1 MQPAFL
7 QMVFYIAQQ
16 QENDYAL
23 REEKINFDIYDNSPV
38 AYSVVEVLLDGDKKP
53 YDWIYRYCNHAFAD
67 IKGYALLVE
76 DNELNMEIAQYILEN
91 NGLLV
96 DLAVN
101 GEEAVEMFKNSEQDY
116 YDVIFMD
123 IMMPGLNG
131 WDATRQIRTMKRSD
145 AERVPIIAMSAPI
158 WMKQ

>member
-1 MQPAFL
+1 
-7 QMVFYIAQQ
+7 
-16 QENDYAL
+16 
-23 REEKINFDIYDNSPV
+23 
-38 AYSVVEVLLDGDKKP
+38 
-53 YDWIYRYCNHAFAD
+53 
-67 IKGYALLVE
+67 
-76 DNELNMEIAQYILEN
+76 MEIAQYILEN

>member
-1 MQPAFL
+1 
-7 QMVFYIAQQ
+7 MVFYIAQQ

-53 YDWIYRYCNHAFAD
+53 YDWIYWYCNHAFAD

>member
-1 MQPAFL
+1 MTVTVPFG
-7 QMVFYIAQQ
+7 IADEDEMTGSIAD
-16 QENDYAL
+16 ENISIEGMHAL
-23 REEKINFDIYDNSPV
+23 V
-38 AYSVVEVLLDGDKKP
+38 
-53 YDWIYRYCNHAFAD
+53 
-67 IKGYALLVE
+67 VE
-76 DNELNMEIAQYILEN
+76 DNELNLEIAQYILED

-131 WDATRQIRTMKRSD
+131 GDATRQIRTMKRPDVES
-145 AERVPIIAMSAPI
+145 VPIIAMSANAFAEDIINSRISGMNEHLTKPI
-158 WMKQ
+158 DENKMIQAIKESQYKNRQWI